1 MAQSGKN
8 PRGNKKYYHV
18 LIDIN
23 RGELFDKYIREQLK
37 VKPTSW
43 IRDIVYKFLQ
53 DNIDEKEYNEALK
66 KDEEKL
72 EKSYSESTTRQGI
85 IKTSQLNQQKI
96 EPKIVT
102 DGTYNYKIINGVRH
116 WLSTPPDTYEK

>member
-43 IRDIVYKFLQ
+43 IRDIVYKFLRLISF
-53 DNIDEKEYNEALK
+53 NRL
-66 KDEEKL
+66 
-72 EKSYSESTTRQGI
+72 SYSKSTTRQGI
-85 IKTSQLNQQKI
+85 IKTSQLNQQQI

>member
-1 MAQSGKN
+1 M
-8 PRGNKKYYHV
+8 
-18 LIDIN
+18 IDIN

-66 KDEEKL
+66 KDEKIGKKL
-72 EKSYSESTTRQGI
+72 FRIDYKAGHYQDFSTQSTTNR
-85 IKTSQLNQQKI
+85 T
-96 EPKIVT
+96 KIVT

>member
-23 RGELFDKYIREQLK
+23 RGELFDKYIREELK

-66 KDEEKL
+66 KDKENWNQVIQNRL
-72 EKSYSESTTRQGI
+72 QGRALSRLLNS
-85 IKTSQLNQQKI
+85 IKDKPNQ
-96 EPKIVT
+96 E
-102 DGTYNYKIINGVRH
+102 
-116 WLSTPPDTYEK
+116 

>member
-43 IRDIVYKFLQ
+43 IRDVVYKFLQ

-66 KDEEKL
+66 KIKKIGI
-72 EKSYSESTTRQGI
+72 KSFKIGCKAEHYRDFSTQ
-85 IKTSQLNQQKI
+85 
-96 EPKIVT
+96 
-102 DGTYNYKIINGVRH
+102 
-116 WLSTPPDTYEK
+116 